1 MENSLNFVFRP
12 HGKFKVWIENQ
23 FLLTEVTGPWNR
35 ELVDY
40 WAQHALP
47 LAKSF
52 SSSLPYVAITT
63 VHESILCPPDAL
75 ERIAQVVQYAL
86 KNLPCLGHAIVANDT
101 VSGRDIVRFSYEKIQ
116 IEHIFENIEQAK
128 TWGKEVLDKAK
139 R

>member
-1 MENSLNFVFRP
+1 M
-12 HGKFKVWIENQ
+12 WIEDQ

-40 WAQHALP
+40 WAQQALP
-47 LAKSF
+47 LAQSF

-75 ERIAQVVQYAL
+75 ERIAQVVDYAI
-86 KNLPCLGHAIVANDT
+86 KKLPCLGHAIVADHT

-116 IEHIFENIEQAK
+116 LEHIFDNLHQAK
-128 TWGKEVLDKAK
+128 TWARELLEQAK
-139 R
+139 

>member
-1 MENSLNFVFRP
+1 M
-12 HGKFKVWIENQ
+12 WIEDQ

-40 WAQHALP
+40 WAQQALP
-47 LAKSF
+47 LAQSF

-75 ERIAQVVQYAL
+75 ARIAQVVDYAI
-86 KNLPCLGHAIVANDT
+86 KNLPCLGHAIVADRM
-101 VSGRDIVRFSYEKIQ
+101 VSGRDIVRYSYEKIQ
-116 IEHIFENIEQAK
+116 LEHIFDNLHQAK
-128 TWGKEVLDKAK
+128 TWARELLEQA